1 MANPAFHHWAVLVKC
16 NNRDGVKKEAVFEGL
31 KEDGK
36 VIKNSLSSQLD
47 CRNGWK
53 FRQVRINEIEY
64 HSHREIAKI
73 RQRNRPSNFS
83 HTILSYSL
91 LTFIFFLTG

>member
-36 VIKNSLSSQLD
+36 VIKKQSFFPIGLQKWLEVPSGKDQ
-47 CRNGWK
+47 RNGIP
-53 FRQVRINEIEY
+53 F
-64 HSHREIAKI
+64 A
-73 RQRNRPSNFS
+73 QRNCQD
-83 HTILSYSL
+83 
-91 LTFIFFLTG
+91 